1 MGLLTA
7 DDPTDTAI
15 AWLFVGVQFALL
27 VVILLLP
34 PGDAWPVPA
43 WLDLVARI
51 LQWLGAAILLVGI
64 VNLGRSP
71 TPLPTPVPHGELRT
85 SGLFRL
91 VRHPIYTGVMALALG
106 TALRLA
112 NPWAMLAAL
121 ALVAWFMAKAR
132 WEERHLAA
140 RYPGY
145 AAYAA
150 TTPRFVPFL
159 PPPRR

>member
-51 LQWLGAAILLVGI
+51 LQWIGAAILLVGI
-64 VNLGRSP
+64 VNLGRSL

-112 NPWAMLAAL
+112 NPWAMARRARPRRLVHGEGPVGGAA
-121 ALVAWFMAKAR
+121 
-132 WEERHLAA
+132 
-140 RYPGY
+140 PGRPLPDY